1 VKAVKDKDLQTN
13 APKQETMG
21 VTSALN
27 TKHPYK
33 SETIYPGDSVDE
45 HKKLEQANM
54 FLNQDALKQQNES
67 L

>member
-1 VKAVKDKDLQTN
+1 MKDKNLQTN
-13 APKQETMG
+13 APKQKSIG

-27 TKHPYK
+27 TKNPYK

-54 FLNQDALKQQNES
+54 FLNESALKQQNEN